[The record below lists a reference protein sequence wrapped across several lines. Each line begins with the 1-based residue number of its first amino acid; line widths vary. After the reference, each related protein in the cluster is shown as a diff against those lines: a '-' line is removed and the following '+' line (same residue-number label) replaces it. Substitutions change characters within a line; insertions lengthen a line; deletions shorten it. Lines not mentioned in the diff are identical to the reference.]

1 MQFKKRELPK
11 IGWLKGSKPKKPQ
24 AKKTPP
30 SNKSQQKKSWLH
42 RNLSSILIIMM
53 GLAGVG
59 LLVYPSFAD
68 WWNSM
73 HQSYA
78 IASYDA
84 AVAELDPHEYD
95 EIMAAAEEYN
105 AELAKTGVQ
114 WTMTDAQ
121 LKRYNS
127 LLDVTGTGMMGY
139 IDIPKIDVSLPI
151 YHGTGDAVLQ
161 VAIGHIAGTSLPVGG
176 KGTHVS
182 VSGHCGLPSARLFT
196 DLNMM
201 TVGDLFTITVLNREM
216 TYEVDQIRIILPT
229 QLDDLAIDPERDYVT
244 LITCTPY
251 GINSHRLLVRGH
263 RVGNGMS
270 SVKVLA
276 DAVQIRP
283 YLVAILLAVPI
294 LVMMFVWLLFS
305 TGHRVR
311 HRRTKNRATEEFR
324 ERRSLREGKVAKDL
338 SEGETA
344 DSMPGIAVAT
354 SADEANADSADAV
367 SSAETGADAHTDAET
382 EAVARAGTDSD
393 AIAKAGAD
401 AGAGV
406 EAEAY
411 DVELAEAY
419 DAPDATA
426 TNAPEPATAEPTP
439 DTPANADTPS
449 EGE

>member
-1 MQFKKRELPK
+1 MQLKKLKLPK
-11 IGWLKGSKPKKPQ
+11 IGRPKGAKQKKPKAQ
-24 AKKTPP
+24 KKAP
-30 SNKSQQKKSWLH
+30 SNKPQQKKSWLR
-42 RNLSSILIIMM
+42 RNLSTILIIMM
-53 GLAGVG
+53 GLAGAG
-59 LLVYPSFAD
+59 LLLYPSFAD

-105 AELAKTGVQ
+105 AELTKTGVQ

-127 LLDVTGTGMMGY
+127 LLDITGTGMMGY

-196 DLNMM
+196 DLNML
-201 TVGDLFTITVLNREM
+201 TVGDLFSITVLNREM

-229 QLDDLAIDPERDYVT
+229 QLDDLAIDPEKDYVT

-263 RVGNGMS
+263 RVGNGMG

-311 HRRTKNRATEEFR
+311 HRRTKNRATEEFK
-324 ERRSLREGKVAKDL
+324 ERRTLREGKTAEGL
-338 SEGETA
+338 AASEAAEDVLGMEA
-344 DSMPGIAVAT
+344 DA
-354 SADEANADSADAV
+354 SADVVADA
-367 SSAETGADAHTDAET
+367 EGAD
-382 EAVARAGTDSD
+382 V
-393 AIAKAGAD
+393 KPD
-401 AGAGV
+401 AGATEDANNGAGV
-406 EAEAY
+406 VAPEATEGAESAEATVKEAEPSAAAS
-411 DVELAEAY
+411 EQ
-419 DAPDATA
+419 ATA
-426 TNAPEPATAEPTP
+426 AHEPTAADGAP
-439 DTPANADTPS
+439 ASTDTSDK
-449 EGE
+449 GE